1 MIDCADDLNVVTK
14 PAWLLVAD
22 VDLDDRIGA
31 ARGAKLGR
39 LVDADGADHVRPR
52 ALHELQIIGVI
63 DDSVRVGVLE
73 IDRQREAVLVANEAA
88 TVRRVEDSGSIL
100 TALASADFRSKPLD
114 RLPIRLAQALGL
126 SVDQLFWIER

>member
-1 MIDCADDLNVVTK
+1 MNSLMNVNRRCADLIDCADDLKVVTK
-14 PAWLLVAD
+14 PAGLLVAD

-52 ALHELQIIGVI
+52 ALHELQIIGII

-73 IDRQREAVLVANEAA
+73 IDGQREAVLVADEAA
-88 TVRRVEDSGSIL
+88 TIRRVEIPAHL
-100 TALASADFRSKPLD
+100 TALASADCAVNP
-114 RLPIRLAQALGL
+114 
-126 SVDQLFWIER
+126 